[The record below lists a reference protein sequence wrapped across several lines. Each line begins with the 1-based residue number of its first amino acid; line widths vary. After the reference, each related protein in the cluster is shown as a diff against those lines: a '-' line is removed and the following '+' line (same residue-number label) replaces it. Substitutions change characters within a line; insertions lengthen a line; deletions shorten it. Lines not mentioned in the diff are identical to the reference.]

1 MKFNVVIAGKG
12 RVVGLNIAGGQ
23 SHASIEV
30 SPGLALNCYGV
41 EISPGVYSILIDGM
55 SHEVRVAPGPGGS
68 LTLQTGN
75 HEFTAEIADPRAWR
89 GRKHGHVEAEGRQ
102 QVLAPMPGKVVRLL
116 VHAGEEVKVG
126 QGLLV
131 VEAMK
136 MQNEVR
142 SPKTG
147 KVERLLAK
155 EGQPVNAGEVLAWID

>member
-1 MKFNVVIAGKG
+1 MKVNVVIGGKG
-12 RVVGLNIAGGQ
+12 VVVGLTVVGEQ
-23 SHASIEV
+23 SQATVE
-30 SPGLALNCYGV
+30 PGLAIDGFGV
-41 EISPGVYSILIDGM
+41 EVSPGVYSILLDGV
-55 SHEVRVAPGPGGS
+55 SHEVRVAPAPDGS
-68 LTLQTGN
+68 LILQTGH
-75 HEFTAEIADPRAWR
+75 HEFKAEIADPRAWS
-89 GRKHGHVEAEGRQ
+89 GRRHGHVEAEGRQ
-102 QVLAPMPGKVVRLL
+102 QIIAPMPGKVVRLL
-116 VHAGEEVKVG
+116 VKAGDEVKAG